1 MSTPTPAPSPPLRN
15 SYWVIP
21 GKVLAGEHPTAA
33 TVEATRER
41 LQRLMDAGV
50 ECFIDLTE
58 PGEIKPYDT
67 EIPLSIEYLRKPIK
81 DHGTPSQRA
90 HMAEILDCIHDALQS
105 GRCVYVHCRA
115 GIGRTGTVI
124 GCLLVERGLEGESAL
139 DELNRLWQQCERSQ
153 NWPSVPETDDQ
164 AGYVRKWKARAV
176 FAEELS
182 LASVAARNALAGKS
196 GSPSAPAPGAGSAAG
211 ANAILGGGQAPG
223 TAGPG
228 VGIAPDAGMVSGGR
242 GSPTPTAKSD
252 GASADSAL
260 SRLGL
265 PLLDDDDD
273 GSSDFAT
280 FNRAQGISSSTA
292 PAGGTAP
299 GGGIASGGRAPPVAS
314 PGDWP
319 SFGKQGAAGAR
330 PAGSTGQGAQ
340 SNTGL
345 PKHGSPSATRQ
356 AAKAGVSGRSSAP
369 ADTAAR
375 DSTKGN
381 VAARQIAA
389 DDYAAHNAAKAGAS
403 ARGATRVDAAAPN
416 AGASTPDSAAAEA
429 TARGLATRSG
439 VGDPATVDSAAR
451 GASTRDSAAGEATHG
466 LATRSGV
473 GDPATADSAARGAST
488 RDSSAA
494 DTNALGNAGVST
506 RDSAATDTNARG
518 ASNAG
523 ASTRDSG
530 AADTN
535 SRGAPNAGPSARDS
549 ALADAI
555 ARGSAT
561 PGLTG
566 DTALA
571 DIAARTQAPPVAP
584 GILTS
589 NTTPDDD
596 PLADPGALSAARSL
610 RDRFLGALVG
620 LAVGDAVS
628 AATQFRKPGTFT
640 PVGDMI
646 GGGPFD
652 LPRGGWSDDTAMA
665 LCLADSLLER
675 DGFDVRDQM
684 DRYRRWQQEGYL
696 TATGQCV
703 GITAST
709 ARAIAMSA
717 WRRGALFGSHD
728 PAQLDPEPL
737 SRVAPAVMF
746 FFAASGPAVE
756 QATEAART
764 TCQAPAVLD
773 SCRCL
778 ARAMYAALSGQPKAV
793 ILEKAAQAIGNTP
806 GRTAT
811 GISASAALTAAVS
824 AFGATAN
831 FRDAVL
837 YAANLGG
844 DSDVISAVC
853 GQLAG
858 AYYSVKAIP
867 TSWHNGL
874 MQKDLIIGYA
884 DRLLAHAM
892 LGLSG

>member
-1 MSTPTPAPSPPLRN
+1 MSTPTPAPPAPLRN
-15 SYWVIP
+15 SYWVLP

-41 LQRLMDAGV
+41 LQRLIDAGV

-58 PGEIKPYDT
+58 PGEVKPYDT
-67 EIPLSIEYLRKPIK
+67 EIPFSIEYLRKPIK
-81 DHGTPSQRA
+81 DHGVPSQRA

-105 GRCVYVHCRA
+105 GRCVYIHCRA

-124 GCLLVERGLEGESAL
+124 GCLLVERGFEGEGAI
-139 DELNRLWQQCERSQ
+139 DELNRLWQQSERSQ

-182 LASVAARNALAGKS
+182 LASVAARNVLVGKS
-196 GSPSAPAPGAGSAAG
+196 GTAPAGPATGSTAG
-211 ANAILGGGQAPG
+211 ANALLGPGQAPG
-223 TAGPG
+223 GTA
-228 VGIAPDAGMVSGGR
+228 
-242 GSPTPTAKSD
+242 
-252 GASADSAL
+252 ADSSPGRAAGTAL
-260 SRLGL
+260 SGLGL
-265 PLLDDDDD
+265 PLLDDDDNEP
-273 GSSDFAT
+273 SDFAT
-280 FNRAQGISSSTA
+280 FNAVRGGVPSA
-292 PAGGTAP
+292 PAT
-299 GGGIASGGRAPPVAS
+299 SGSPTPVAQ
-314 PGDWP
+314 PDQWP
-319 SFGKQGAAGAR
+319 AFGKQPT
-330 PAGSTGQGAQ
+330 PAQTGQGTQ
-340 SNTGL
+340 TRKVTPTSNRDG
-345 PKHGSPSATRQ
+345 PKGGA
-356 AAKAGVSGRSSAP
+356 
-369 ADTAAR
+369 AAR
-375 DSTKGN
+375 DSAKGQ
-381 VAARQIAA
+381 VAA
-389 DDYAAHNAAKAGAS
+389 G
-403 ARGATRVDAAAPN
+403 G
-416 AGASTPDSAAAEA
+416 
-429 TARGLATRSG
+429 
-439 VGDPATVDSAAR
+439 
-451 GASTRDSAAGEATHG
+451 STRDPAAHSAGAAPGSA
-466 LATRSGV
+466 R
-473 GDPATADSAARGAST
+473 DPAAHS
-488 RDSSAA
+488 
-494 DTNALGNAGVST
+494 AGVAPGSA
-506 RDSAATDTNARG
+506 RDPTAHS
-518 ASNAG
+518 AG
-523 ASTRDSG
+523 AASG
-530 AADTN
+530 
-535 SRGAPNAGPSARDS
+535 SARDS
-549 ALADAI
+549 AHSAGVAS
-555 ARGSAT
+555 GSARDPAHSAGTAPGSTRDPAHSAGVT
-561 PGLTG
+561 PGSAHDSLT
-566 DTALA
+566 TAA
-571 DIAARTQAPPVAP
+571 AQGIPRDPAATGIAARAPTQPGAPAVITP
-584 GILTS
+584 
-589 NTTPDDD
+589 NTAPDDD
-596 PLADPGALSAARSL
+596 PLSDPEALSAARTL
-610 RDRFLGALVG
+610 RDRFLGALLG

-675 DGFDVRDQM
+675 NGFDARDQM
-684 DRYRRWQQEGYL
+684 ERYRKWQQEGYL

-717 WRRGALFGSHD
+717 WRRGAMFGSHD

-737 SRVAPAVMF
+737 SRVAPAVLF
-746 FFAASGPAVE
+746 FFAASGQAVD

-773 SCRCL
+773 SCRSL
-778 ARAMYAALSGQPKAV
+778 ARALHAALSGQPKAIV
-793 ILEKAAQAIGNTP
+793 LEKAVQAIGPGTGP

-811 GISASAALTAAVS
+811 GISASAALTAAVA

-874 MQKDLIIGYA
+874 MQKELIVSYA

-892 LGLSG
+892 LGMSG